1 MIPTVARTALRTLIT
16 GLIVTAVVRAD
27 EQPESVSIDPSRPE
41 VQTFIER
48 MRTAHGF
55 SSEELTQLLGQAK
68 TQQSILDAMSK
79 PAERTLLWYEYR
91 ARFLTEQRIAEGA
104 QFWIEHREL
113 LDETAVRYG
122 VAPQYLIAILGVET
136 SYGRITGRY
145 RVLDA
150 LSTLAFDFSPRSS
163 YFTSELEQFVVLTHE
178 EPVDPLTTL
187 GSYAGAMGAPQFM
200 PGSLRR
206 YAVDA
211 DADGKRDLWTD
222 WADVL
227 ASVANYF
234 RAHGWQPNGVVV
246 TDVDIDQQHASNLDS
261 RPTTLTETVASLRT
275 KGVVFK
281 ESLPDDAPAM
291 LIAADEPNEIRFR
304 VGLNNFY
311 VITRYNRS
319 PLYAMAV
326 NDLANLILERV
337 FSDEPQG

>member
-163 YFTSELEQFVVLTHE
+163 YFTSELEQFLVLTHE